1 MVKEFEVSRE
11 QVRRD
16 GTDVTV
22 FRLKG
27 YLDAHTAPRF
37 EGALQECMEA
47 GGVHLVVDC
56 EHLEYISSAGL
67 GVLIDAY
74 RSVQPKEGSLRVS
87 SMSAAIAE
95 IFDILGFSKVIAV
108 FPTLD
113 DALGEHG
120 ESTA

>member
-1 MVKEFEVSRE
+1 MPKEFEVDRE
-11 QVRRD
+11 QVTRRD
-16 GTDVTV
+16 TDVTV

-37 EGALQECMEA
+37 EEAIQETVEA
-47 GGVHLVVDC
+47 GGLHLIVDC

-74 RSVQPKEGSLRVS
+74 RMVQPREGGLRVS

-113 DALGEHG
+113 EALGEYG
-120 ESTA
+120 ESPA